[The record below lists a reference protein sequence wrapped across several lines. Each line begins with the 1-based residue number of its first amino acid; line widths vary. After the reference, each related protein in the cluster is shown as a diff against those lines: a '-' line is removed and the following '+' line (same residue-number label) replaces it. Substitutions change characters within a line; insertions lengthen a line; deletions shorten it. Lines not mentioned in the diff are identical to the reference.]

1 MPELPPVRRR
11 LHIQAFSWTL
21 YALQNAGLMIRPL
34 DMESLMEA
42 ARRRTGL
49 TNFGDIAFHE
59 PLRRLLDSC
68 KNEARL
74 NSIGKLVC
82 SEDIVQLLCNRLEI
96 QRDLENWPAIARQP
110 ISAPVFITGLP
121 RSGTTLLHNLF
132 AQDDREFRVP
142 ATWEVMFPSP
152 PPFAGRE
159 NYPRIKRA
167 ETNLAWFNLLVPEFR
182 KIHAMSARFP
192 QECVAI
198 LSHSFM
204 SDQFDTMFDIPTY
217 QSWLERQDMR
227 PAYDYHRRFLQ
238 HLQYG
243 GPVRRFVLKAP
254 NHMFSLEA
262 LFAIYP
268 DAQII
273 QTHREPLEVLPS
285 IASLMTVMRSAFSDF
300 VDPAA
305 IGSEMVRFWKA
316 TLHGFL
322 DDRKKLSSRAVY
334 DVRFTDLISDPIAV
348 IGELY
353 RELGH
358 DFTVEVENRMRSF
371 LSRHPNGRYG
381 NHSYAMA
388 SFGLNPVEVDRD
400 FILYRE
406 RFGLE
411 RAG

>member
-1 MPELPPVRRR
+1 MPELPPVNRR
-11 LHIQAFSWTL
+11 LHIQAFGWTL
-21 YALQNAGLMIRPL
+21 YALQNSGLMALPL

-42 ARRRTGL
+42 ARRRTGF
-49 TNFGDIAFHE
+49 TNFGDTAFHE

-74 NSIGKLVC
+74 NSIGRLVC
-82 SEDIVQLLCNRLEI
+82 SEDIMQLLCNRLEI

-132 AQDDREFRVP
+132 AQDDREFHAP

-167 ETNLAWFNLLVPEFR
+167 QTNLAWFNLLVPEFR

-204 SDQFDTMFDIPTY
+204 SDQFDTMFNIPTY
-217 QSWLERQDMR
+217 QSWLERQDMG
-227 PAYDYHRRFLQ
+227 PAYAYHRRFLQ

-268 DAQII
+268 DAQIV

-300 VDPAA
+300 VDPAE
-305 IGSEMVRFWKA
+305 IGSEMIRFWKE

-322 DDRKKLSSRAVY
+322 DDRKKLPSGAVH
-334 DVRFTDLISDPIAV
+334 DVKFIDLVSDPIAV
-348 IGELY
+348 VSELY

-358 DFTVEVENRMRSF
+358 KFTGEAQGRMRSF
-371 LSRHPNGRYG
+371 VSGHPNGRYG
-381 NHSYAMA
+381 KHSYAMA
-388 SFGLNPVEVDRD
+388 AFGLDLAEVDQG
-400 FILYRE
+400 FTLYRK
-406 RFGLE
+406 RFGL
-411 RAG
+411 

>member
-1 MPELPPVRRR
+1 MPEPSPVRRR
-11 LHIQAFSWTL
+11 LHIQAFAWTL
-21 YALQNAGLMIRPL
+21 YALQNAGLMVRPL
-34 DMESLMEA
+34 DVESLMEA

-49 TNFGDIAFHE
+49 TNFGDTTFYE
-59 PLRRLLDSC
+59 PLGRLLDSC

-74 NSIGKLVC
+74 NSIGRLVC
-82 SEDIVQLLCNRLEI
+82 SEDILQLLCNRLEI
-96 QRDLENWPAIARQP
+96 QRDLENWPDIATQP
-110 ISAPVFITGLP
+110 IPAPVFITGLP

-132 AQDDREFRVP
+132 AQDHREFHAP

-182 KIHAMSARFP
+182 KIHPMSARFP

-204 SDQFDTMFDIPTY
+204 SDQFDTMFSIPMY

-227 PAYDYHRRFLQ
+227 PAYAYHRQFLQ
-238 HLQYG
+238 HLLYG
-243 GPVRRFVLKAP
+243 GQVRRFVLKAP
-254 NHMFSLEA
+254 NHMFSLDA

-300 VDPAA
+300 VDPVA
-305 IGSEMVRFWKA
+305 IGSEMIRFWKE
-316 TLHGFL
+316 TLQGFL
-322 DDRKKLSSRAVY
+322 NDRKELPTGAVH
-334 DVRFTDLISDPIAV
+334 DVKFTDLVSDPIAV
-348 IGELY
+348 VGKLY
-353 RELGH
+353 RELGRE
-358 DFTVEVENRMRSF
+358 FTAEAEGRMRSF
-371 LSRHPNGRYG
+371 LFRHPNGRYG
-381 NHSYAMA
+381 DHSYAMA
-388 SFGLNPVEVDRD
+388 SFGLDPVEVHQG
-400 FILYRE
+400 FTLYRE
-406 RFGLE
+406 RFGL
-411 RAG
+411 

>member
-1 MPELPPVRRR
+1 MPELPPVYRRP
-11 LHIQAFSWTL
+11 HIQAFSWTL
-21 YALQNAGLMIRPL
+21 YVLQNAGLMGLPL
-34 DMESLMEA
+34 DKESLMEA

-49 TNFGDIAFHE
+49 TNFGDTAFHE

-96 QRDLENWPAIARQP
+96 QRDLENCPAISRQP

-132 AQDDREFRVP
+132 AQDDREFRAP

-152 PPFAGRE
+152 PPFAGHE
-159 NYPRIKRA
+159 NYLRIKRA
-167 ETNLAWFNLLVPEFR
+167 ETNLVWFNLLVPEFR
-182 KIHAMSARFP
+182 KIHAMSARSP

-204 SDQFDTMFDIPTY
+204 SDQFDTMFNIPTY

-227 PAYDYHRRFLQ
+227 PAYAYHRQFLQ

-254 NHMFSLEA
+254 NHMFSLGA

-273 QTHREPLEVLPS
+273 QTHREPSEVLPS

-305 IGSEMVRFWKA
+305 IGSEMIRFWKE

-322 DDRKKLSSRAVY
+322 NDRKELPTGALH
-334 DVRFTDLISDPIAV
+334 DVKFTDLVSDPIAV
-348 IGELY
+348 AAKLY

-358 DFTVEVENRMRSF
+358 EFTAEAEGRMRSF
-371 LSRHPNGRYG
+371 LLRHLNGRYG

-388 SFGLNPVEVDRD
+388 SFGLDPVEVDQG
-400 FILYRE
+400 FTLYRK
-406 RFGLE
+406 RFVL
-411 RAG
+411 

>member
-11 LHIQAFSWTL
+11 LHMQAFSWTL
-21 YALQNAGLMIRPL
+21 YALQNAGLMTRRL

-59 PLRRLLDSC
+59 PLLRLLDSC
-68 KNEARL
+68 RNEARL

-96 QRDLENWPAIARQP
+96 QRDLENWPAIAKQP

-152 PPFAGRE
+152 PPLAGPE

-217 QSWLERQDMR
+217 QSWLER
-227 PAYDYHRRFLQ
+227 L
-238 HLQYG
+238 
-243 GPVRRFVLKAP
+243 
-254 NHMFSLEA
+254 
-262 LFAIYP
+262 
-268 DAQII
+268 
-273 QTHREPLEVLPS
+273 
-285 IASLMTVMRSAFSDF
+285 
-300 VDPAA
+300 
-305 IGSEMVRFWKA
+305 
-316 TLHGFL
+316 
-322 DDRKKLSSRAVY
+322 
-334 DVRFTDLISDPIAV
+334 
-348 IGELY
+348 
-353 RELGH
+353 
-358 DFTVEVENRMRSF
+358 
-371 LSRHPNGRYG
+371 
-381 NHSYAMA
+381 
-388 SFGLNPVEVDRD
+388 
-400 FILYRE
+400 
-406 RFGLE
+406 
-411 RAG
+411 